1 MNFASMSEPFI
12 RRPAGTTL
20 LAIGLFLVGL
30 VAYHFLPVAS
40 MPTVEYPTISVTANR
55 PGADPETMA
64 ATVAAPLE
72 RRLGEIA
79 GVTELTSRSSL
90 GSTRITVQFD
100 LNRNIDRAARDVQA
114 ALNAALTDLPG
125 DLQSR
130 PSFRKSN
137 PAATPIMILAL
148 TSKTV
153 LPSALYD
160 AADTV
165 IAQRLS
171 QVEGVAEVSVNG
183 AEQPAI
189 RVRVNPVALASMGL
203 SMEDVRT
210 AIANT
215 NAVGPIGVFD
225 GNERAITIGSND
237 QLRTAADYDPIVV
250 RSANGTVVRLS
261 AVASIEAGVRNSRS
275 AGWFNGQPSV
285 LLVIS
290 KQSTANVIETV
301 DRIYELLPEIKR
313 WISPGIEISVLSDR
327 TKTIRASIQDMQLTL
342 IATIIL
348 VMFVVFVF
356 LRRTAAT
363 LAAGVTVPLSLAG
376 TCAMM
381 WVAGFSIDNLSL
393 MALAVSVGFVVDD
406 AIVMIENCFRN
417 LEKGMPPFRAAIEGA
432 QQIGFTVIAISVSLV
447 AAFIPL
453 LFMSGVVGRLFRE
466 FSLTLAFAIAVS
478 TAVSLTVTPMIC
490 AHFVKHP
497 PSPDA
502 TWFDRLVERVL
513 SWMVR
518 SYARSLAV
526 VLNYRALTL
535 LVMAATIAITAM
547 LYVRTPKGYFPQDD
561 SGLIWGGTRASTE
574 VSFQTMYELQQRAE
588 AIVRAD
594 PAVAGVGSSIG
605 TSGWSASVNRG
616 SLFISLKPLAER
628 KATAQQVA
636 ARLRARSANIPG
648 LNVFFYPMQD
658 VRVGG
663 RSADSTYQ
671 YTLWD
676 ADYAE
681 LLAWA
686 PRVFDKIKAVPGLVD
701 VSTDREQGGLQVNV
715 AIDRVAASRLG
726 VRVQDIAN
734 ALNNAYSQRQVS
746 TLYTQRNNY
755 RVILEIDPQYQR
767 DPSDLARIYVSGANN
782 IQVPLTAVTKINRGL
797 SPLVVNHQ
805 GQFPSIT
812 ISFSLDEDVTIQE
825 ATQRVDRAVAEL
837 HLPDS
842 LHAEYAGDARSYR
855 QSIGAQPLLII
866 AALIAVYIVL
876 GVLYESLAHPVT
888 IISTLPS
895 AGLGALLALQIFN
908 TELSLIAF
916 IGIILLIGIVK
927 KNGIMMVDFALEG
940 ERKRG
945 LPPERAIFEAC
956 LERFRPIMMT
966 TLAALLGA
974 IPLVV
979 ATGPGSEL
987 RRPLG
992 ITIVGGLLVSQVL
1005 TLYTTPVIYLLLD
1018 KLHRRLWGTA
1028 SSAHEPG
1035 RLIGSIA
1042 RAFRSP

>member
-1 MNFASMSEPFI
+1 MSFASFSEPFI
-12 RRPAGTTL
+12 RRPVGTTL
-20 LAIGLFLVGL
+20 LAVGLLLVGV
-30 VAYHFLPVAS
+30 VAYRFLPVAS
-40 MPTVEYPTISVTANR
+40 MPTVDFPTISVTANR

-72 RRLGEIA
+72 RRLGEIP
-79 GVTELTSRSSL
+79 GVTEMTSRSSL
-90 GSTRITVQFD
+90 GTTRITVQFD
-100 LNRNIDRAARDVQA
+100 LNRNIDGAARDVQA

-153 LPSALYD
+153 PPSALYD

-165 IAQRLS
+165 VAQRLS
-171 QVEGVAEVSVNG
+171 QIEGVAEVSVNG

-189 RVRVNPVALASMGL
+189 RIRVNPVALASMGL
-203 SMEDVRT
+203 NMEDVRT

-215 NAVGPIGVFD
+215 NGIGAIGAFD
-225 GNERAITIGSND
+225 GNERTVTISTND
-237 QLRTAADYDPIVV
+237 QLRTAPDYDPIVV

-261 AVASIEAGVRNSRS
+261 AVASIEAGVRNSRA

-285 LLVIS
+285 LLVIN
-290 KQSTANVIETV
+290 KQSDSNVIETV
-301 DRIYELLPEIKR
+301 DRIRELIPEIKR
-313 WISPGIEISVLSDR
+313 WISPGIDISVLSDR
-327 TKTIRASIQDMQLTL
+327 TGTIRASIHDMQLTL
-342 IATIIL
+342 VATIIL

-356 LRRTAAT
+356 LRRAAAT

-417 LEKGMPPFRAAIEGA
+417 LEKGMSPFRAAIEGA
-432 QQIGFTVIAISVSLV
+432 QQIGFTVISISISLV

-453 LFMSGVVGRLFRE
+453 LFMTGVVGRVFRE
-466 FSLTLAFAIAVS
+466 FSVTLAFAIAVS
-478 TAVSLTVTPMIC
+478 TAVSLTLTPMIC
-490 AHFVKHP
+490 AHFVRRP
-497 PSPDA
+497 PSLDA
-502 TWFDRLVERVL
+502 TWLDRAVERVL
-513 SWMVR
+513 GLMVR
-518 SYARSLAV
+518 SYARSLGI
-526 VLNYRALTL
+526 VLNYRGLTL
-535 LVMAATIAITAM
+535 LVMAATMAITAM
-547 LYVRTPKGYFPQDD
+547 LYVRTPKGFFPSDD
-561 SGLIWGGTRASTE
+561 TGLIYGGTRASSE
-574 VSFQTMYELQQRAE
+574 ISFNFMYDLQQKAE

-605 TSGWSASVNRG
+605 SSGWNASVNRG
-616 SLFISLKPLAER
+616 NLFISLKPLSER
-628 KATAQQVA
+628 GATTQAVVT
-636 ARLRARSANIPG
+636 RLRLKTADIPG
-648 LNVFFYPMQD
+648 LNVFFFAMQD

-663 RSADSTYQ
+663 RQGDSTYQ

-676 ADYAE
+676 TDYGE
-681 LLAWA
+681 LLQWA
-686 PRVFDKIKAVPGLVD
+686 PRVFAKIQTVPGLVD
-701 VSTDREQGGLQVNV
+701 VSTDREQGGMQVNV
-715 AIDRVAASRLG
+715 SIDRVAASRLG
-726 VRVQDIAN
+726 VRVQDISN
-734 ALNNAYSQRQVS
+734 ALNNAYAQRQVS
-746 TLYTQRNNY
+746 TLYTQRNQY

-767 DPSDLARIYVSGANN
+767 DPTDLNRVYVSGANN
-782 IQVPLTAVTKINRGL
+782 TQVPLAAVTKITRGL
-797 SPLVVNHQ
+797 TPLVVNHQ
-805 GQFPSIT
+805 GQFPAITVSFGLGEDMT
-812 ISFSLDEDVTIQE
+812 ISE
-825 ATQRVDRAVAEL
+825 ATRRIDQAVAEM
-837 HLPDS
+837 HIPDT
-842 LHAEYAGDARSYR
+842 LHAEFAGDARAFR

-876 GVLYESLAHPVT
+876 GVLYESLAHPLT

-945 LPPERAIFEAC
+945 LAPDRAIFEAC

-966 TLAALLGA
+966 TMAALLGA

-979 ATGPGSEL
+979 ASGPGSEL

-992 ITIVGGLLVSQVL
+992 ITIVGGLIVSQML

-1018 KLHRRLWGTA
+1018 KLHRRLWG
-1028 SSAHEPG
+1028 SRVHHERGYVLRSAL
-1035 RLIGSIA
+1035 RVL
-1042 RAFRSP
+1042 RS